1 MDVTKHESQLQQ
13 VLKLNEE
20 LRLQNASLVEALTQ
34 LRHDHEALLDSTQ
47 AVKEDRD
54 KLQQR
59 VVELEAANRRLVD
72 MLWGRRT
79 ERRTISP
86 DQLCLDF
93 GFDADGSL
101 GEDEQAAITAAEQA
115 EMEFDED
122 LLRRLQS
129 QRQGRKKGQRRTQEF
144 PPHLERRERVF
155 DLSEGEKDGLK
166 YIGDAVTERMRFEK
180 PHVYIERIVRR
191 KYVVEN
197 QPERG
202 VLSPAPP
209 LAILEGCKYD
219 FSVVAAIVAGK
230 FAFHNPT
237 YRQQDWFAQSGWFPN
252 RSTINDLI
260 NASVATIGPLFEQ
273 MWHLLLQPS
282 ILLSDDTRLLLLTR
296 NALSEEQQE
305 LLRGRRRSGLPPGG
319 VGPPAADGRGSVTSY
334 AWLYTGLEDL
344 APYNIFH
351 WSLTHQHAVVDA
363 HLANFRGTLVGD
375 AFSGYTQIGQR
386 SEGRIVHASCNAH
399 ARREFVEAETSEPIL
414 CAQALS
420 FYRQLYEVE
429 ERGKTLDAA
438 GRLALRQRD
447 AVPVWNRFGVWLA
460 SEKVQRVLPRSR
472 FGQAVGYLQNQWT
485 SLQRYLM
492 DGRIP
497 IDNDLS
503 EQIIRSLTTGRKNWL
518 FLGHPQAAAGRLRL
532 MSIVSS
538 AMRHHL
544 VVHDYLEDIL
554 AKLADAT
561 QHHPH
566 DLRLGSE
573 YLMDLLPDRWAAA
586 HPKSIRHERIAE
598 NNVVSETKRARRAR
612 RRIEA
617 SRQAASSR

>member
-1 MDVTKHESQLQQ
+1 MDVTKLEAQLQQ
-13 VLKLNEE
+13 AIQLNEE
-20 LRLQNASLVEALTQ
+20 LRVQNASLVQTVTQ
-34 LRHDHEALLDSTQ
+34 LRHDYEALLASTQ

-54 KLQQR
+54 RLQQR
-59 VVELEAANRRLVD
+59 VAELEAANQRLVD

-93 GFDADGSL
+93 GPDPDSSL
-101 GEDEQAAITAAEQA
+101 SDAEQSVLTA
-115 EMEFDED
+115 GQQADEAFDEEL
-122 LLRRLQS
+122 LLRLASKR
-129 QRQGRKKGQRRTQEF
+129 RERQRRRPTQEF
-144 PPHLERRERVF
+144 PPDLERRERVL
-155 DLSEGEKDGLK
+155 DLSDEEKAGLK
-166 YIGDAVTERMRFEK
+166 YIGDAVAERMRFEK

-191 KYVVEN
+191 KYVVEK

-202 VLSPAPP
+202 VLSPPAP

-219 FSVVAAIVAGK
+219 FSVIAAIVAGK

-260 NASVATIGPLFEQ
+260 NASVDTTVPLFEQ

-282 ILLSDDTRLLLLTR
+282 ILLSDDTRVLLLTR
-296 NALSEEQQE
+296 HALSEQQQE
-305 LLRGRRRSGLPPGG
+305 SLRGRRRSGLPQSGA
-319 VGPPAADGRGSVTSY
+319 GPPAAEERGSVTSY

-363 HLANFRGTLVGD
+363 HLASFRGILVGD
-375 AFSGYTQIGQR
+375 AFSGYTQIEQR

-399 ARREFVEAETSEPIL
+399 ARREFVEAETNEPIL

-420 FYRQLYEVE
+420 FYGQLYEVE

-447 AVPVWNRFGVWLA
+447 AVSIWERFGLWLA
-460 SEKVQRVLPRSR
+460 SEKVRRALPQSR

-485 SLQRYLM
+485 SLQRYLG

-497 IDNDLS
+497 IDNNQS
-503 EQIIRSLTTGRKNWL
+503 EQILRPLTTGRKNWL
-518 FLGHPQAAAGRLRL
+518 FFGHPRAAAGRLRL

-538 AMRHHL
+538 AVRHHL
-544 VVHDYLEDIL
+544 AVHDYIEDIL
-554 AKLADAT
+554 AKLADAS

-566 DLRLGSE
+566 DLQLGSQ

-586 HPKSIRHERIAE
+586 HPESIRHERIAE
-598 NNVVSETKRARRAR
+598 NNTVSETKRARRAR
-612 RRIEA
+612 QRILA
-617 SRQAASSR
+617 RRQAQSSH